1 MQVPILRLTSK
12 NIPIIFTWVT
22 NVLRIAQNNSTF
34 RIQQLLNTQLVF
46 GESEGVVQSLH
57 RVHRDHLIPA
67 KSVWP
72 EVTHRT
78 APIEDTV
85 LYHGYFIHQKL
96 QTCRSSEEPSGTTS
110 SALKVRR
117 GQNLSNTWSRMM
129 QTKSKTWIQVLLTFS
144 SFESAHMFRKICVPL
159 SATLFFYHFP
169 HKDNIWWPPLYP

>member
-110 SALKVRR
+110 SALKVR
-117 GQNLSNTWSRMM
+117 TW
-129 QTKSKTWIQVLLTFS
+129 
-144 SFESAHMFRKICVPL
+144 
-159 SATLFFYHFP
+159 ATLEVEWCRRNPKPEARCCWRFHLLKAHTCSETYAFLWVQHCFFYHFP